1 MLWLKRIIC
10 GIVAL
15 IFIFIGARLIHGGE
29 QVWQAIG
36 FAYLS
41 AALLWLIL
49 PLSSSFPNIISG
61 LRLRQQGW
69 LTLYILHIT
78 KRLDKKKKLLMPG
91 WNMNW
96 KKPKLIKTGK
106 TPRKEQ
112 KKKRETG
119 FDPSAYPKISGS
131 ANVIHAH
138 VFI

>member
-36 FAYLS
+36 FC
-41 AALLWLIL
+41 IL
-49 PLSSSFPNIISG
+49 VGGITLAHIAIV
-61 LRLRQQGW
+61 QQLPKYNFW

-96 KKPKLIKTGK
+96 KKAEAYQNRKKHPEKNRK
-106 TPRKEQ
+106 RKE
-112 KKKRETG
+112 KPGLTLRLILK
-119 FDPSAYPKISGS
+119 
-131 ANVIHAH
+131 
-138 VFI
+138 

>member
-36 FAYLS
+36 FC
-41 AALLWLIL
+41 IL
-49 PLSSSFPNIISG
+49 VGSITLAHIAIVQQLPKYNFWITLTA
-61 LRLRQQGW
+61 QGW

-96 KKPKLIKTGK
+96 KKAEAYQNRKKHPEKNRKRKEKPGL
-106 TPRKEQ
+106 TPRLILK
-112 KKKRETG
+112 
-119 FDPSAYPKISGS
+119 
-131 ANVIHAH
+131 
-138 VFI
+138 